1 MFSPTDLVP
10 KLQIR
15 IKLTDA
21 VDACIAAASHEFET
35 DLVPGHE
42 TVVKP
47 TSPSKE
53 ALDAAPWTV
62 AQEHRIIATD
72 RSIGDVFDVVESKFW
87 SFYVF
92 FSVQACA
99 IVCAIVCRM

>member
-62 AQEHRIIATD
+62 AQEHRRIATD
-72 RSIGDVFDVVESKFW
+72 RSMQGVVSTLFETNGVFMR
-87 SFYVF
+87 
-92 FSVQACA
+92 QLCNCA
-99 IVCAIVCRM
+99 IVCGM